1 MIDTLLAEIH
11 AAVPELMAETFADAW
26 SRLEAHLAGKPEG
39 NADPEKDGQEEEEEV
54 GPYSILMGRQLRTPS
69 PPPPEPEPE
78 QQALEGLPR
87 YRVLE
92 SALVRE
98 EVGNDSKMAGY
109 TEVGEVI
116 VAERTATILVERKPV
131 MRVKFERGWASAR
144 APGGPPFLQ
153 LLKPKKKKPQPE
165 PDTDAPSPRPTSQ
178 SSSRP
183 ASRGGSSR
191 PGSRSSKSSKA
202 SPRSSKASSPR
213 SSKASPR
220 SSKATPRSSKS
231 SKASSSSQQ
240 SSPRSSES
248 SPRSSRSSRPSPR
261 PSSQSSARSDSSSD
275 STQPGGKKM
284 GKKKKGK
291 KKGKKRGKK
300 NLAIV
305 EELDEMHKDPKDR
318 PWVSLS
324 SVEQKDAKLLGWDA
338 TGWDGTAHT
347 IFHHPVHYNVV
358 VSCTLD
364 NVALQ
369 RSQVLIRCLVLD
381 RGRSDTDDED
391 LLGGPS
397 TGPNA

>member
-1 MIDTLLAEIH
+1 MIDSLLAEIH
-11 AAVPELMAETFADAW
+11 AAVPELMAETFSDAW

-39 NADPEKDGQEEEEEV
+39 NADPEKDGQGEEEEV

-69 PPPPEPEPE
+69 PPEPEPE
-78 QQALEGLPR
+78 QQAVEGLPR

-92 SALVRE
+92 SALIRE

-144 APGGPPFLQ
+144 APGGPPFLE
-153 LLKPKKKKPQPE
+153 LIKPKKKKPKPE
-165 PDTDAPSPRPTSQ
+165 PDTDDGSSPRPTS
-178 SSSRP
+178 
-183 ASRGGSSR
+183 RGGLSR
-191 PGSRSSKSSKA
+191 PGSRSSKA

-261 PSSQSSARSDSSSD
+261 PSPQSSARSDSSSD
-275 STQPGGKKM
+275 STHSKKT

-291 KKGKKRGKK
+291 KKGRKKGKK

-338 TGWDGTAHT
+338 TGWDGTAH
-347 IFHHPVHYNVV
+347 IVFHPVHNVV
-358 VSCTLD
+358 YSR
-364 NVALQ
+364 Q
-369 RSQVLIRCLVLD
+369 S
-381 RGRSDTDDED
+381 
-391 LLGGPS
+391 PKY
-397 TGPNA
+397 

>member
-1 MIDTLLAEIH
+1 
-11 AAVPELMAETFADAW
+11 MAETFSDAW

-39 NADPEKDGQEEEEEV
+39 TADPEKDGQEEAEEV

-78 QQALEGLPR
+78 QQAVEDLPR

-92 SALVRE
+92 SALIRE

-131 MRVKFERGWASAR
+131 MRVKFDRGWASAR
-144 APGGPPFLQ
+144 APGGPPFLE
-153 LLKPKKKKPQPE
+153 LIKPKKKKPKPE
-165 PDTDAPSPRPTSQ
+165 PDTDDGSSPRPTS
-178 SSSRP
+178 
-183 ASRGGSSR
+183 RGGLPR
-191 PGSRSSKSSKA
+191 PGSRSSKA

-231 SKASSSSQQ
+231 SKASSQQ

-275 STQPGGKKM
+275 STHSKKTGK
-284 GKKKKGK
+284 KKKKGK
-291 KKGKKRGKK
+291 KKGRKQGKK

-338 TGWDGTAHT
+338 TGWDGTAHM
-347 IFHHPVHYNVV
+347 IFHRPVHYNVV
-358 VSCTLD
+358 YSR
-364 NVALQ
+364 Q
-369 RSQVLIRCLVLD
+369 
-381 RGRSDTDDED
+381 
-391 LLGGPS
+391 
-397 TGPNA
+397 